1 MQQVLG
7 IVIIFS
13 AIISSMFLSGNITM
27 FIDSQA
33 LLISLGIFLVGIIL
47 NTTKETNFA
56 THLKRVFTSKAL
68 TIPEVESSANFY
80 SNMNKFTITASVIT
94 LIIAV
99 IAVLHQFEQPKL
111 LGPIIAVTLLV
122 TLYTGIAST
131 CLFIPAKFKLL
142 ASLSENNLADAPES
156 NTFVKATLGT
166 ILINVVL
173 ISPWILGDSL
183 KFLMDLPSIIM
194 IAMVILGSVIFVK
207 NIRTKVLSQYL
218 FSSLTTAGIVLYLV
232 GIVAILS
239 YDVDSFNQ
247 FLSAFGVSL
256 ITIILAIIV
265 VLPFS
270 LLLNYMLQDTEDS
283 KINSKL
289 FIENNSFVKS
299 YAAIAAVSSA
309 LTLLVIIVYFP
320 Q

>member
-1 MQQVLG
+1 MQQILG

-13 AIISSMFLSGNITM
+13 AIISSMLLSGNITM

-33 LLISLGIFLVGIIL
+33 LLISLGIFLVGIIV

-56 THLKRVFTSKAL
+56 THLKRVFTNEKL
-68 TIPEVESSANFY
+68 TISEVECSANFY

-99 IAVLHQFEQPKL
+99 IAVLHQFGQPKL

-122 TLYTGIAST
+122 TIYTGIASI

-142 ASLSENNLADAPES
+142 ASLSDNNIADTSES
-156 NTFVKATLGT
+156 NTFFKAVLGT
-166 ILINVVL
+166 ILINVAL
-173 ISPWILGDSL
+173 ISPWILGNSL
-183 KFLMDLPSIIM
+183 EFLMDIPSIIM
-194 IAMVILGSVIFVK
+194 IAMVILGALVFVK
-207 NIRTKVLSQYL
+207 NIRTKVLTQYI
-218 FSSLTTAGIVLYLV
+218 FSSLMTTGIVLYLV
-232 GIVAILS
+232 GVVAILS
-239 YDVDSFNQ
+239 YDVDNFNQ

-256 ITIILAIIV
+256 ITVVLAIIV

-270 LLLNYMLQDTEDS
+270 LLLNYMLQDNEGS
-283 KINSKL
+283 IINSKL

-299 YAAIAAVSSA
+299 YSAIAAVSSA
-309 LTLLVIIVYFP
+309 LTILIIIVYFP
-320 Q
+320 K